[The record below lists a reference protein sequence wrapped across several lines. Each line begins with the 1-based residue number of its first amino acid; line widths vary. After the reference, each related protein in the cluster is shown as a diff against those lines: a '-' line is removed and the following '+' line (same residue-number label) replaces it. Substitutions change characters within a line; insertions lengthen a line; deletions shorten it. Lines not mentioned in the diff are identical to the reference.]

1 MKRIETTYEILKI
14 SPDGLVKSPKERGY
28 GEDEDVFY
36 GPYESMSD
44 VDEAIIK
51 YGSEYESYIVLT
63 SKRIVDTDQ

>member
-14 SPDGLVKSPKERGY
+14 SLDGLVKSPKERGY
-28 GEDEDVFY
+28 GGDEDVFY
-36 GPYESMSD
+36 GPYQSMSD